1 MANTHSFINTTR
13 CVCWDVDAF
22 NACGIGE
29 VDFDN
34 GQFVVRDG
42 MALNAADGGYE
53 FAVAAPRANATNLWV
68 IDTPEVG
75 STAEMQLFDDPR
87 YFYNPAGQPMSI
99 KYLRPEVDFIEVPAS
114 AFATGSTPVDQ
125 PLYAFASVNTNGR
138 LVIANEAPAQGT
150 YFTMVA
156 KHTIDIGQ
164 EIIPTSILKCERN

>member
-22 NACGIGE
+22 NACGIGA

-34 GQFVVRDG
+34 GQLVTRG
-42 MALNAADGGYE
+42 AMALNAATGGYE
-53 FAVAAPRANATNLWV
+53 FAVAAPGANATNLWV

-99 KYLRPEVDFIEVPAS
+99 KYLRPEVDFIEVL
-114 AFATGSTPVDQ
+114 STPTVVWSLHSKLLHRALTSLSLQ
-125 PLYAFASVNTNGR
+125 STPLTSVKR
-138 LVIANEAPAQGT
+138 LFPLG
-150 YFTMVA
+150 F
-156 KHTIDIGQ
+156 
-164 EIIPTSILKCERN
+164 

>member
-29 VDFDN
+29 TDFDN
-34 GQFVVRDG
+34 GQFVTRG
-42 MALNAADGGYE
+42 AMALKGATGGYE
-53 FAVAAPRANATNLWV
+53 FAVAAPGANATNLWV

-125 PLYAFASVNTNGR
+125 PTYTFVSVNTNGR
-138 LVIANEAPAQGT
+138 LVIAQQAPAQGT
-150 YFTMVA
+150 YFTIA
-156 KHTIDIGQ
+156 AQHTIDIGQ
-164 EIIPTSILKCERN
+164 EIIPTWILKCERN